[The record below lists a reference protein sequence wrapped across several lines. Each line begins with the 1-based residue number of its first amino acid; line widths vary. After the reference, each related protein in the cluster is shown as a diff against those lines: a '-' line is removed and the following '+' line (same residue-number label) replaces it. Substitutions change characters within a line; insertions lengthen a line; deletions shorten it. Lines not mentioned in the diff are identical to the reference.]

1 MSTTSAFVGSIPET
15 YHSALG
21 PLLFEPYARE
31 LAARVSL
38 GPRERV
44 LELACGTGI
53 VTRALL
59 SVLPP
64 TGTLVATDLNEAM
77 LDVARGHVGS
87 DARLRFQQ
95 ADACALPFEGG
106 SFDLLVCQFSVMF
119 FPDKVQAMREARRVL
134 APGGRYLLDVWD
146 SLEHNPHPGA
156 VHEAVA
162 ALFPADPPTFLSTP
176 YGWFDRATIERTL
189 RAGGF
194 DEIRMEVVTLPS
206 LAPTSDDVAR
216 GFLEGTPMLGQLRER
231 GVGDVAPIRRAV
243 SEALARRYGQR
254 PCQSSMRAFV
264 ISAG

>member
-31 LAARVSL
+31 LVARAALATR
-38 GPRERV
+38 RRV

-53 VTRALL
+53 VTRNLL
-59 SVLPP
+59 RDLSP
-64 TGTLVATDLNEAM
+64 TAALVATDLNEAM
-77 LDVARGHVGS
+77 LEVARRHVGS
-87 DARLRFQQ
+87 DPRLRFQQ
-95 ADACALPFEGG
+95 ADACALPFEDR

-119 FPDKVQAMREARRVL
+119 FPDKVQSMREAKRVL

-146 SLEHNPHPGA
+146 SLEHNPLPAA
-156 VHEAVA
+156 VHETVA
-162 ALFPADPPTFLSTP
+162 RLFPADPPAFLSTP
-176 YGWFDRATIERTL
+176 YGWFDRGAIEETL

-194 DEIRMEVVTLPS
+194 DDVRIDEVTLPS
-206 LAPTSDDVAR
+206 VAPTPDEVAR

-231 GVGDVAPIRRAV
+231 GVADVAPIRKAA
-243 SEALARRYGQR
+243 SEALARRHGQR
-254 PCQSSMRAFV
+254 PCQASMRAFV